1 MVSFFDNHY
10 DLLTEIAINFD
21 PFNKN
26 SNINNLTDKINKMY
40 NDNIKGSII
49 NLFFMSKEEMK
60 DELDIKDINVIEMF
74 KKSTE
79 QLEFMKMAG
88 YIKDDVKFIYSIEG
102 CDFLEIDDLEKLY
115 NLGLRAILPVWNN
128 KNKYGSGIRSNES
141 LTEEGKKLIKR
152 AVELGIIIDLSH
164 MNEKTFFETLDYII
178 ELKKENYNPIVISSH
193 SNLKVFN
200 DVDRNISDKQIK
212 TMKYIDVYLGLIL
225 SSKFIDKNY
234 LNMSN
239 DERKKKFLDML
250 EYVINDL
257 KYPIDKIIL
266 STDDMNYHPDSKYH
280 NYNLFDLDNISE
292 ELYKTLKTRFNE
304 EIVSKIMFENSMNI
318 YDKVKE
324 NNKKITL

>member
-74 KKSTE
+74 KKSKE

-115 NLGLRAILPVWNN
+115 NLGLRSILPVWNN
-128 KNKYGSGIRSNES
+128 KNKYGSGINTNES

-212 TMKYIDVYLGLIL
+212 TMKYLDVYLGLIL

-257 KYPIDKIIL
+257 EYPIDKIIL

>member
-128 KNKYGSGIRSNES
+128 KNKYGSGINTNES

-152 AVELGIIIDLSH
+152 AAELGIIIDLSH

-212 TMKYIDVYLGLIL
+212 TMKYLDVYLGLIL

-257 KYPIDKIIL
+257 EYPIDKIIL
-266 STDDMNYHPDSKYH
+266 STDDMNYHPDPKYH